1 MWKITFSCYNTT
13 KVTGNYFDLNGNQ
26 IGSIPIPLIDTEEKR
41 NIQSEICS
49 LVDSMLDTKKK
60 DVNINT
66 HEEEK
71 NINQL
76 IYNLYGIT
84 DQTGID
90 LIEGK

>member
-1 MWKITFSCYNTT
+1 
-13 KVTGNYFDLNGNQ
+13 
-26 IGSIPIPLIDTEEKR
+26 
-41 NIQSEICS
+41 
-49 LVDSMLDTKKK
+49 MLDTKKK